1 MFLSDHFIHHTQNQ
15 TGSGTPNGEELPAW
29 DLSDLYPSPDSPEL
43 KNDLEKAREKV
54 ETFAANWQGNLA
66 DASGQEIAL
75 AIELYQEISEI
86 LGRIGSYAQL
96 IFATDSTDAKN
107 AQFYQYINEQITN
120 ISTETLFFTL
130 ELNRISEDALN
141 NKLSN
146 EALLSWKPFLDTI
159 RVFRP
164 YQLSDEIEKV
174 LHEKSVTGRA
184 AWNRLYD
191 ETLAA
196 MQVSVQDEKVSLGEA
211 LNKLSSGDRQVR
223 EHAAKG
229 LGESFNSNLRL
240 FSLITNTLAK
250 DKHITDEWRKFPR
263 VDSERNCDN
272 MIEDEV
278 VDALV
283 NAVTQDYQRLSH
295 RYFTLKAKWLGLD
308 KLQHWDRN
316 APLPD
321 DNDQLIPWEQA
332 KEIVHTAYND
342 FNPEMGGMIKEFLE
356 KPWIDATLRPG
367 KSSGAFAHP
376 TVPQVHPYILLNYH
390 GRNRDVMTLAHELG
404 HGIHQLLAAKQGY
417 IQSNTPLTLAETASV
432 FGEMLTFQSLLQNQK
447 TPEQRRI
454 MLSRKV
460 EDMLNTVVR
469 QIAFYQFERK
479 VHEARQTNELLPKQI
494 GQFWMETQQASLGPA
509 FEFTPE
515 YASYWTYIPHFIHS
529 PFYVY
534 AYAFGDCLVN
544 ALYKVYQDGHDN
556 FQEKYM
562 EMLQAGG
569 TKKHKELL
577 APFGLDAS
585 DPAFWRKGLDVISQ
599 FIDELE
605 QA

>member
-1 MFLSDHFIHHTQNQ
+1 MSNNED
-15 TGSGTPNGEELPAW
+15 LPSW

-54 ETFAANWQGNLA
+54 EAFAANWKGNLK
-66 DASGQEIAL
+66 DASGQEL
-75 AIELYQEISEI
+75 AMAIDLYQEISEI
-86 LGRIGSYAQL
+86 LGRVGSYAQL
-96 IFATDSTDAKN
+96 MFATDSTDAKV

-120 ISTETLFFTL
+120 ISSGTLFFTL
-130 ELNRISEDALN
+130 ELNRISEEELQA
-141 NKLSN
+141 KLSN
-146 EALLSWKPFLDTI
+146 EALLSWKPFLDSI
-159 RVFRP
+159 RVFKP
-164 YQLSDEIEKV
+164 YQLNDEIEKV
-174 LHEKSVTGRA
+174 LHEKSVTGRT
-184 AWNRLYD
+184 AWSRLYD
-191 ETLAA
+191 ETLAS
-196 MQVSVQDEKVSLGEA
+196 MQVTVQDEKVTLGEA
-211 LNKLSSGDRQVR
+211 LNKLSSADRQMR
-223 EHAAKG
+223 ENSAKG
-229 LGESFNSNLRL
+229 LGESFNGNIRL

-272 MIEDEV
+272 MIEDDV

-321 DNDQLIPWEQA
+321 DTDQTIPWEQA
-332 KEIVHTAYND
+332 KEIVHTAYNE
-342 FNPEMGGMIKEFLE
+342 FNPDMGSMIKQFLDQ
-356 KPWIDATLRPG
+356 PWIDAALRPG

-376 TVPQVHPYILLNYH
+376 TVPDVHPYILLNYH

-404 HGIHQLLAAKQGY
+404 HGIHQILAAKQGY

-432 FGEMLTFQSLLQNQK
+432 FGEMLTFQSLLRSQK

-479 VHEARQTNELLPKQI
+479 VHEARQTNELLPDEI
-494 GQFWMETQQASLGPA
+494 GNFWMETQQASLGPA

-515 YASYWTYIPHFIHS
+515 YKSYWTYIPHFIHS

-544 ALYKVYQDGHDN
+544 ALYKVYQDGHEN
-556 FQEKYM
+556 FQEKYI

>member
-1 MFLSDHFIHHTQNQ
+1 MYTAPNQ
-15 TGSGTPNGEELPAW
+15 TGSGSKSDEQLPSW

-43 KNDLEKAREKV
+43 KNDLDRARSKV
-54 ETFAANWQGNLA
+54 EIFATNWQGNLEN
-66 DASGQEIAL
+66 ASGQEIAM
-75 AIELYQEISEI
+75 AIDLYQEVSEI

-107 AQFYQYINEQITN
+107 AQFYQYINEQITS
-120 ISTETLFFTL
+120 ISTKTLFFTL
-130 ELNRISEDALN
+130 ELNRISEESMQE
-141 NKLSN
+141 KLENS
-146 EALLSWKPFLDTI
+146 ALLAWKPFLDSI

-164 YQLSDEIEKV
+164 YQLSDEVEKV
-174 LHEKSVTGRA
+174 LHEKSVTGRT
-184 AWNRLYD
+184 AWSRLYD
-191 ETLAA
+191 ETLAS
-196 MQVSVQDEKVSLGEA
+196 MQVTVQDEQVTLGEA
-211 LNKLSSGDRQVR
+211 LNKLSSNERLVR
-223 EHAAKG
+223 ENAAKG

-283 NAVTQDYQRLSH
+283 NAVTEDYQRLSH
-295 RYFTLKAKWLGLD
+295 RYFRLKAKWLGLE

-321 DNDQLIPWEQA
+321 DNDQIIPWEKA
-332 KEIVHTAYND
+332 KEIVHTAYHE
-342 FNPEMGGMIKEFLE
+342 FNPEMGDMIKEFLD

-376 TVPQVHPYILLNYH
+376 TVPEVHPYILLNYH

-404 HGIHQLLAAKQGY
+404 HGIHQILAADQGY

-432 FGEMLTFQSLLQNQK
+432 FGEMLTFQSLLRNQK

-479 VHEARQTNELLPKQI
+479 VHEARQTNELLPEQI
-494 GQFWMETQQASLGPA
+494 GQFWIETQQASLGPA

-515 YASYWTYIPHFIHS
+515 YQSYWTYIPHFIHS

-544 ALYKVYQDGHDN
+544 ALYKVYQDGHEN
-556 FQEKYM
+556 FQEKYI
-562 EMLQAGG
+562 EMLKAGG